1 MQVMIKHADGVE
13 FQRLCEHF
21 TGQRG
26 DFVQDFVM
34 ATAPGVGDRVCI
46 YHVDD
51 ASPLATWIHLQHP
64 EWIDYVWTA
73 RNRAAQVADPDDTFL
88 KLVAEDLDERKRTNT
103 TP

>member
-1 MQVMIKHADGVE
+1 LQVMISFRDGVE

-26 DFVQDFVM
+26 DFVQDFMVN
-34 ATAPGVGDRVCI
+34 TAPGQQDRMCV
-46 YHVDD
+46 YHIEDN
-51 ASPLATWIHLQHP
+51 SPLATWIHLQHP

-73 RNRAAQVADPDDTFL
+73 RNRAAQVADPEETFF
-88 KLVAEDLDERKRTNT
+88 KLVAEDIYERRANT